1 MNSQNP
7 TKKRRRNHNRIDIGR
22 TRLTLGASLL
32 WVLLWG
38 CQGLQDTGSSP
49 MKNPLT
55 QVEKNSPTVTLTP
68 YRIDQGRIKQ
78 ALSDKAGDAKAGR
91 DLLVSRISNCTL
103 CHAVIETGERFF
115 GNVGPSLSGVGSRL
129 DAAQLRL
136 HLVNPA
142 YFNPQTIMPSYYRVE
157 GLNKVA
163 LEFQGKPVLGAQ
175 AIEDVIAYLLTLK

>member
-1 MNSQNP
+1 ML
-7 TKKRRRNHNRIDIGR
+7 H
-22 TRLTLGASLL
+22 SLL
-32 WVLLWG
+32 DKNLRDKLLILSFFIVFPFEMVNHSLVYLLLELLVLNAIL
-38 CQGLQDTGSSP
+38 SS
-49 MKNPLT
+49 
-55 QVEKNSPTVTLTP
+55 
-68 YRIDQGRIKQ
+68 GRMVKQ